1 MLFFYEFS
9 LICDYSLKKTL
20 DWLDIVIESFLVNA
34 QVAKDQRH
42 FLLKAYL
49 MSWITKIFPFLLW
62 IKELKN
68 PEVLKADAIAGATV
82 ALVLVPQSMAYAQL
96 AGLGPQYGLYASFL
110 PVMIAALMGSSRQL
124 STGPVAIVSL
134 LTAAALGDLATDPSS
149 YAVYAALLA
158 LIVGLFQF
166 MLGILRIGFVINFIS
181 HPVVNGFTN
190 AAAIIVSV
198 SQLHKIFGIRVI
210 STSDTDWNVAC
221 QPLTLLERLEQTGSS
236 AMHAICNAD
245 QNYETLW
252 RLIDAALDYVH
263 IPTLMMS
270 ALAFLTML
278 VLKHFYAKIPGTL
291 AVVVVSILVSWVVGY
306 ESMGGAIV
314 SSINMDSVFSF
325 KVPSFDLKA
334 MGSLFIFAVII
345 SLIGFMEAI
354 SVAKSMAAK
363 TKQRLD
369 VNQELIG
376 QGLANITS
384 SFFQGYAVAGSFSRT
399 SVNASAGAITGFSSV
414 ITALIV
420 GIMLL
425 WLTPLLYHLPQA
437 TLAAVIMM
445 AVFHLINFSP
455 IWHAWKIEK
464 HDAIVGLLTFVL
476 TLISAPHLENGIA
489 FGVILSLGLFLY
501 RTMQPNFSELS
512 AREGSSILVS
522 AVENNLEGCKV
533 VSLVK
538 YSGSL
543 YFANA
548 AYFET
553 KMLELIAHNREHL
566 RYIIVDVAGINQIDA
581 SGEEVLLNLVESCSE
596 SGVEILFA
604 RIEGL
609 DAILEKAGFKDRVGQ
624 NRFFQRRVEALRY
637 AWREI
642 GDPEAE
648 FDSPLRHLIG
658 R

>member
-1 MLFFYEFS
+1 
-9 LICDYSLKKTL
+9 
-20 DWLDIVIESFLVNA
+20 
-34 QVAKDQRH
+34 
-42 FLLKAYL
+42 
-49 MSWITKIFPFLLW
+49 MSWITKIFPFFLW
-62 IKELKN
+62 IKELRN
-68 PEVLKADAIAGATV
+68 PETIKADAIAGVTV
-82 ALVLVPQSMAYAQL
+82 AFVLVPQSMAYAQL

-134 LTAAALGDLATDPSS
+134 LTAAALGDLVTDPDS

-166 MLGILRIGFVINFIS
+166 MLGILRIGFVTNFIS

-210 STSDTDWNVAC
+210 NTSDTDWHAAC
-221 QPLTLLERLEQTGSS
+221 QPLTMLERLEQTGSG

-252 RLIDAALDYVH
+252 RLIGAALDYAH
-263 IPTLMMS
+263 IPTLAMS
-270 ALAFLTML
+270 VLALLTML
-278 VLKHFYAKIPGTL
+278 ALKRFYPKIPGIL
-291 AVVVVSILVSWVVGY
+291 AVVTVSILVSWIIGY

-314 SSINMDSVFSF
+314 SSVAIDSIFSF
-325 KVPSFDLKA
+325 KVPSFDFKA
-334 MGSLFIFAVII
+334 IGSLFIFAIII

-354 SVAKSMAAK
+354 SVAKTMATK

-399 SVNASAGAITGFSSV
+399 SINASSGAVTGFSSV
-414 ITALIV
+414 VTALIV
-420 GIMLL
+420 GITLL
-425 WLTPLLYHLPQA
+425 WFTPLLYHLPQA

-445 AVFHLINFSP
+445 AVFQLINFAP
-455 IWHAWKIEK
+455 IWHSWKVEK
-464 HDAIVGLLTFVL
+464 HDAVVGLLTFVL

-512 AREGSSILVS
+512 AHASSTNLVS
-522 AVENNLEGCKV
+522 ASENDLEGCKV

-538 YSGSL
+538 FSGSL

-548 AYFET
+548 GYFET
-553 KMLELIAHNREHL
+553 KMLEIIAQNREYL
-566 RYIIVDVAGINQIDA
+566 KYIIVDVAGINQIDA

-609 DAILEKAGFKDRVGQ
+609 DAVLERSGFKERVGQ
-624 NRFFQRRVEALRY
+624 NRFFLRRGEALRY
-637 AWREI
+637 AWEEI

-648 FDSPLRHLIG
+648 FNSPLKHLIS

>member
-1 MLFFYEFS
+1 
-9 LICDYSLKKTL
+9 
-20 DWLDIVIESFLVNA
+20 
-34 QVAKDQRH
+34 
-42 FLLKAYL
+42 
-49 MSWITKIFPFLLW
+49 
-62 IKELKN
+62 
-68 PEVLKADAIAGATV
+68 
-82 ALVLVPQSMAYAQL
+82 
-96 AGLGPQYGLYASFL
+96 
-110 PVMIAALMGSSRQL
+110 
-124 STGPVAIVSL
+124 
-134 LTAAALGDLATDPSS
+134 
-149 YAVYAALLA
+149 
-158 LIVGLFQF
+158 
-166 MLGILRIGFVINFIS
+166 
-181 HPVVNGFTN
+181 
-190 AAAIIVSV
+190 
-198 SQLHKIFGIRVI
+198 
-210 STSDTDWNVAC
+210 
-221 QPLTLLERLEQTGSS
+221 
-236 AMHAICNAD
+236 
-245 QNYETLW
+245 
-252 RLIDAALDYVH
+252 
-263 IPTLMMS
+263 
-270 ALAFLTML
+270 
-278 VLKHFYAKIPGTL
+278 
-291 AVVVVSILVSWVVGY
+291 
-306 ESMGGAIV
+306 
-314 SSINMDSVFSF
+314 
-325 KVPSFDLKA
+325 
-334 MGSLFIFAVII
+334 
-345 SLIGFMEAI
+345 MEAI
-354 SVAKSMAAK
+354 SVAKSMAVK

-369 VNQELIG
+369 INQELIG
-376 QGLANITS
+376 QGLANVTS

-414 ITALIV
+414 VTALIV

-455 IWHAWKIEK
+455 IWHAWKVEK
-464 HDAIVGLLTFVL
+464 HDAVVGLLTFVL
-476 TLISAPHLENGIA
+476 TLLTAPHLENGIA

-522 AVENNLEGCKV
+522 AEENNLEGCKV

-609 DAILEKAGFKDRVGQ
+609 DGVLERAGFKDRVGRD
-624 NRFFQRRVEALRY
+624 RFFQRRAEALRY
-637 AWREI
+637 AWGEI
-642 GDPEAE
+642 DDPEVE